1 MVDAREHQ
9 IGRFVEQA
17 KQGQLDAIR
26 RRATAGPGGDPLA
39 KQFIGP
45 FGPQGRLQ
53 GEAMARGRA
62 LLVRTDHGDPVAAA
76 GGLGGQGADAGGEH
90 PVVVADQDPQRGH
103 RGSAGAGFSQNGRG
117 VAA

>member
-9 IGRFVEQA
+9 IGRFIEQA

-26 RRATAGPGGDPLA
+26 RGAAAGPGGHPLA
-39 KQFIGP
+39 KQRIGP

-53 GEAMARGRA
+53 GEAMARGRT
-62 LLVRTDHGDPVAAA
+62 LLVRADHRDPVAAA